1 MDLGWGGQWLR
12 AEMLS
17 EPARR
22 TTKGIAREENA
33 WQSVCAARRAEGGMD
48 DDERRAGAAL
58 PSTTE
63 ESGGVGVGMRAET
76 KAGNARARANR

>member
-1 MDLGWGGQWLR
+1 MR

-17 EPARR
+17 KPARR
-22 TTKGIAREENA
+22 TTKGTAREENA
-33 WQSVCAARRAEGGMD
+33 WQSVCAARKAEGGMD
-48 DDERRAGAAL
+48 DDERRAGL